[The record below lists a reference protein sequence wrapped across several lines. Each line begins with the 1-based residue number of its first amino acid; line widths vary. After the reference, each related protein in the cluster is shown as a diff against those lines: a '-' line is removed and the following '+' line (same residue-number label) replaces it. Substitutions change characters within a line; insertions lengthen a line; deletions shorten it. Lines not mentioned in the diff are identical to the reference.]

1 MNLVCFEAKRSDLK
15 LKTQPKQ
22 LLGYLHLAFSLP
34 IAVLIAAVN
43 WFIEQASG

>member
-1 MNLVCFEAKRSDLK
+1 MNLFCFDAIQTYLK

-22 LLGYLHLAFSLP
+22 LLGYLHLAFTLP

-43 WFIEQASG
+43 WLIEQASG